1 LDKYRDIEIQY
12 KILSKLFNIDNK
24 LEILEYI
31 YKSAE
36 YIKLFEN
43 KRFKLYPLIFPNI
56 SVNFIGYYIWD
67 FIFEFDQ
74 INTEKYYNNNYIKTK
89 NSNKNELYELFN
101 KLDELLFINLDDI
114 NNKKYKINFPY
125 FENNIYITIKNINDN
140 DYYNIIEIID
150 KKRSLNDDDNDA
162 VYVLIIDHNINNS
175 SELDKLCE
183 ENEIIPIYII

>member
-56 SVNFIGYYIWD
+56 SVNFIIYGIL
-67 FIFEFDQ
+67 FL
-74 INTEKYYNNNYIKTK
+74 NLIK
-89 NSNKNELYELFN
+89 L
-101 KLDELLFINLDDI
+101 IQ
-114 NNKKYKINFPY
+114 
-125 FENNIYITIKNINDN
+125 KNI
-140 DYYNIIEIID
+140 IIII
-150 KKRSLNDDDNDA
+150 
-162 VYVLIIDHNINNS
+162 I
-175 SELDKLCE
+175 
-183 ENEIIPIYII
+183 